1 MDNSIKD
8 IIGTLSTK
16 YNLSKVDIERIV
28 DSEFRVLANTVEAG
42 EVKIVNMVYIGK
54 FRPTYYLPI
63 ANEARR
69 LKALKLQENELVNK
83 I

>member
-16 YNLSKVDIERIV
+16 YNLSKVDIERII

-69 LKALKLQENELVNK
+69 LKALKLQEDETNSK
-83 I
+83 